1 MCVPRAAR
9 VWSPAA
15 TAQASVRERL
25 CAAPDHGSG
34 LSRRG
39 LGQQVDGV
47 LGRIAREVPVGDA
60 AARPRTGQWQGAR
73 TERAGEGLCG
83 GRPGP
88 RCGRVASQRTER
100 WGRPSLTAITEAAW
114 SVPPRHVVVGTRGD
128 GFGARGRVLT
138 QTHDCSGTSELRR
151 KGVGAAPGQRA
162 IDCPKR
168 IGKLPNQPDL
178 LVAISGTDRAGSAC
192 RARNEWR
199 GRVRLC
205 ASHARGRWFEP
216 SRAHGHK
223 PQPVARFRSLIWP
236 SRQRSQPVTSPSV
249 PVGPSWALGWR
260 SPRTA
265 AQVPGVARS

>member
-88 RCGRVASQRTER
+88 RCGRFASQRRER

-114 SVPPRHVVVGTRGD
+114 SVPPRHAVVGTRGD

-138 QTHDCSGTSELRR
+138 PTHDCSGTSELRR

-178 LVAISGTDRAGSAC
+178 LVGDQRHRS
-192 RARNEWR
+192 
-199 GRVRLC
+199 GRVRLQSQKR
-205 ASHARGRWFEP
+205 AARPGPPLRLTRERSLVRTQPRPWSQTAAGSAF
-216 SRAHGHK
+216 
-223 PQPVARFRSLIWP
+223 PVADLAQS
-236 SRQRSQPVTSPSV
+236 QRSQPVTSPSV

-260 SPRTA
+260 FPRTA